1 MKNKIYKKVGLLSIS
16 ALAALSLAVP
26 VKADQSCKRYAN
38 YYFFNETN
46 TQAYYNEKFSQ
57 IKDSQT
63 KNFEVVTSVK
73 SPKLP
78 IPSGKEPLAQGKVC
92 LTNGSYDESTSGVEC
107 IEGEKWNLK
116 TFYEN
121 AKKIPKGKTE
131 EYTVDGKTVK
141 YTHYDEEVNGEIRR
155 YIAHDTWYLKEGT
168 KFTERTDG
176 NDYFTDNEITVDM
189 LVEGSIFPQIT
200 TVGRDFG
207 NKEYDTYTITRT
219 HTESELTGAKPFLY
233 KWSGASEPSNTLI
246 APNLYKVSYEVCEDK
261 FKAEIDYI
269 NKDTNKEV
277 HEPYKK
283 DDLSNGDKDSVDS
296 PKVDG
301 CTLVDKNDS
310 TVDYTID
317 NTDYQKTVY
326 YTCKVESP
334 AVNPKTGN
342 ALIFVA
348 WVVGLGSLGYSIY
361 WFKKNKKEEV

>member
-1 MKNKIYKKVGLLSIS
+1 MNKKIYKKVGLLSIS

-26 VKADQSCKRYAN
+26 VKAEQSCKRYAN
-38 YYFFNETN
+38 YYFFSETN
-46 TQAYYNEKFSQ
+46 TQDYYNEKFSQ
-57 IKDSQT
+57 SESDS
-63 KNFEVVTSVK
+63 FEFVTSIK

-78 IPSGKEPLAQGKVC
+78 EGFSNLKEGKVC
-92 LTNGSYDESTSGVEC
+92 LTNGNYDESTSNVEC
-107 IEGEKWNLK
+107 IKNEKWDLK
-116 TFYEN
+116 TFYE
-121 AKKIPKGKTE
+121 KTKQIHKGKTE
-131 EYTVDGKTVK
+131 NYTVDGKTFK

-155 YIAHDTWYLKEGT
+155 YLTHDTWYLKEGT

-176 NDYFTDNEITVDM
+176 NDYFEITVDT
-189 LVEGSIFPQIT
+189 LIKGSIFPQT
-200 TVGRDFG
+200 TTIGRDFG
-207 NKEYDTYTITRT
+207 NKEYDTYTVTRT
-219 HTESELTGAKPFLY
+219 HTKSELTGVTPFLY
-233 KWSGASEPSNTLI
+233 KWAGTNEPANTLI
-246 APNLYKVSYEVCEDK
+246 APSLYKVAYDVCEDK

-326 YTCKVESP
+326 YTCKAESP

-348 WVVGLGSLGYSIY
+348 WVVGLSSLGYSIY

>member
-1 MKNKIYKKVGLLSIS
+1 MNKKIYKKVGLLSIS
-16 ALAALSLAVP
+16 VLAALSLAVP
-26 VKADQSCKRYAN
+26 VRAGTKAEQSCKRYAN
-38 YYFFNETN
+38 YYFFSETN
-46 TQAYYNEKFSQ
+46 TEAYYNEKFSQ
-57 IKDSQT
+57 SDS
-63 KNFEVVTSVK
+63 FEFITSIK

-78 IPSGKEPLAQGKVC
+78 EGAKVLDQGKVC
-92 LTNGSYDESTSGVEC
+92 LTNGNYDESTSGVEC
-107 IEGEKWNLK
+107 IKNEKWDLK
-116 TFYEN
+116 TFYE
-121 AKKIPKGKTE
+121 KTKQIPKGTTE
-131 EYTVDGKTVK
+131 NYTVDGKTVK

-155 YIAHDTWYLKEGT
+155 YLAHDTWYLKEGT

-189 LVEGSIFPQIT
+189 LREGSIFPQTT

-219 HTESELTGAKPFLY
+219 HTKSELTGAKPFLY

-246 APNLYKVSYEVCEDK
+246 APNLYKVAYEVCEDK

-269 NKDTNKEV
+269 NKDTNEKV

-326 YTCKVESP
+326 YTCKAESP

-348 WVVGLGSLGYSIY
+348 WVVGLSSLGYSIY

>member
-1 MKNKIYKKVGLLSIS
+1 MNKKIYKRVGLLSIS

-26 VKADQSCKRYAN
+26 VKAEQSCKRYAN
-38 YYFFNETN
+38 YYFFSETN
-46 TQAYYNEKFSQ
+46 TEAYYKEKFSQ
-57 IKDSQT
+57 SDS
-63 KNFEVVTSVK
+63 KKFEFVTSIK

-78 IPSGKEPLAQGKVC
+78 EGFSNLEEGKVC
-92 LTNGSYDESTSGVEC
+92 LTNGNYDESTSNVEC
-107 IEGEKWNLK
+107 IKNEKWDLK
-116 TFYEN
+116 TFYE
-121 AKKIPKGKTE
+121 KTKLISKGTTE
-131 EYTVDGKTVK
+131 NYTVDGKTVK

-155 YIAHDTWYLKEGT
+155 YLNHNTWYLKEGT

-176 NDYFTDNEITVDM
+176 NDYFEITVDT
-189 LVEGSIFPQIT
+189 LINGSIFPQT
-200 TVGRDFG
+200 TTIGRDFG
-207 NKEYDTYTITRT
+207 NKEYDTYTVTRT
-219 HTESELTGAKPFLY
+219 HTESELTGVTPFLY
-233 KWSGASEPSNTLI
+233 KWAGENEPSNTLI
-246 APNLYKVSYEVCEDK
+246 APNLYKVAYDVCEDK

-269 NKDTNKEV
+269 NKDTNEKV

-326 YTCKVESP
+326 YTCKAESP

>member
-1 MKNKIYKKVGLLSIS
+1 MNKKIYKKVGLLSIS
-16 ALAALSLAVP
+16 VLAALSLAVP
-26 VKADQSCKRYAN
+26 VRAGTKAEQSCKRYAN
-38 YYFFNETN
+38 YYFFSETN
-46 TQAYYNEKFSQ
+46 TEAYYNEKFSQ
-57 IKDSQT
+57 SDS
-63 KNFEVVTSVK
+63 FEFITSIK

-78 IPSGKEPLAQGKVC
+78 EGAKVLDQGKVC
-92 LTNGSYDESTSGVEC
+92 LTNGNYDESTSGVEC
-107 IEGEKWNLK
+107 IKNEKWDLK
-116 TFYEN
+116 TFYE
-121 AKKIPKGKTE
+121 KTKQIPKGTTE
-131 EYTVDGKTVK
+131 NYTVDGKTVK
-141 YTHYDEEVNGEIRR
+141 YTHYDEKVNGEIRR
-155 YIAHDTWYLKEGT
+155 YLAHDTWYLKEGT

-189 LVEGSIFPQIT
+189 LREGSIFPQTT

-219 HTESELTGAKPFLY
+219 HTKSELTGAKPFLY

-246 APNLYKVSYEVCEDK
+246 APNLYKVAYEVCEDK

-269 NKDTNKEV
+269 NKDTNEKV

-326 YTCKVESP
+326 YTCKAESP

-348 WVVGLGSLGYSIY
+348 WVVGLSSLGYSIY